1 MKRASIFWFFYGF
14 CFLNVM
20 NLQSQENEVI
30 VVQNHYWAKK
40 GLENDVYNQRLY
52 ASFVRD
58 SLGLAKGRVLKRI
71 SDKED
76 ASHVIWECEYANEE
90 ARREDVRKLT
100 ASGAFEKVTTKM
112 GTLIR
117 KFDRIIYRVKI
128 K

>member
-1 MKRASIFWFFYGF
+1 
-14 CFLNVM
+14 M
-20 NLQSQENEVI
+20 NLKAQENEII
-30 VVQNHYWAKK
+30 VVQNHYWAKEGFEK
-40 GLENDVYNQRLY
+40 DVYNQRLY

-71 SDKED
+71 SDKKN
-76 ASHVIWECEYANEE
+76 ASHVIWECEYPNEE
-90 ARREDVRKLT
+90 ARKEDVRKLT

-117 KFDRIIYRVKI
+117 KFDRIVYKVKT